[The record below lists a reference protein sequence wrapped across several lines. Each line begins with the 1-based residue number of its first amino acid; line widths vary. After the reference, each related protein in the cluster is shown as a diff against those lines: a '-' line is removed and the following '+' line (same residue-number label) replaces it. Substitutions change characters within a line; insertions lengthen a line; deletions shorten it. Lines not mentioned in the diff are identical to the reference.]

1 MVEELNDHSKCGCI
15 AKVSASSGAE
25 LWPIIRWLSRES

>member
-25 LWPIIRWLSRES
+25 LWPIKVA